1 MKQGSDSWY
10 DSDSGAMIINESGMT
25 NENVLQALGAQH
37 PEMAALTR
45 WANTT
50 QSKGGNSIAERDRY
64 VIPNNIYDTFR
75 VAYQAAQEDDVVA
88 GVVELTESLALGWL
102 DFDAEVADE
111 GDVFLQIAEDINL
124 DDRMHEIWRD
134 NAIISQYYVAVLW
147 GTKTYRV
154 RGKSQK
160 GNKKRKTYTVNCPI
174 GMSLLDPLKIVPSGN
189 FMFGQERL
197 LYTAARDEAANIR
210 QVLAAENTTDLTVQQ
225 FIVSEYEPE
234 HTEAS
239 RLAEYGLDPT
249 NMFLLSDNVWRGT
262 ETRPSY
268 ERFAYP
274 RMKSVFEL
282 LDLKH
287 QLRASDRAH
296 LVGGTN
302 FIILIKKGSDAIPA
316 KGSEL
321 LNLQG
326 NVRTLARVPVIVGD
340 HRLSVEIVTPKL
352 DQTLKAERYNAI
364 DARLTAR
371 LMGLMETGNY
381 SAGAGGDDSLKLAKM
396 ASRVLESRRDRQ
408 IKIVHKKLIQE
419 TMKRSPELESE
430 FVKMRYS
437 PKRIALDLDPALFA
451 MLQDLRDRGDLS
463 RESILDEVGYDQD
476 DEARRRE
483 AEKEEGY
490 DKVFKPTNVPFGGP
504 AGSTQGNPPGDE
516 SNPNGVSADPKA
528 AGRQQGGNKNGGGT
542 NPAAGKPSRKTPRS
556 DGAPRT

>member
-1 MKQGSDSWY
+1 MSQGSDSWY
-10 DSDSGAMIINESGMT
+10 DSETGSLVLNDSGYT
-25 NENVLQALGAQH
+25 NDSVLQALGAQH
-37 PEMAALTR
+37 PEIAAMTR

-50 QSKGGNSIAERDRY
+50 QSKGGGSLTERDRY

-75 VAYQAAQEDDVVA
+75 TSYQAAQEDDVVA

-111 GDVFLQIAEDINL
+111 GDVFAQIAEDINL

-134 NAIISQYYVAVLW
+134 NAIISQFYVAVLW
-147 GTKTYRV
+147 GTRTYKV
-154 RGKSQK
+154 RGRTKD
-160 GNKKRKTYTVNCPI
+160 GNKKRKSYKVNCPI
-174 GMSLLDPLKIVPSGN
+174 GVSLLDPLKIVPSGN

-197 LYTAARDEAANIR
+197 LYSAAREEASSIR
-210 QVLAAENTTDLTVQQ
+210 QVLAADNTTDLTVQQ
-225 FIVSEYEPE
+225 FIVGEYEPDR
-234 HTEAS
+234 TEAS
-239 RLAEYGLDPT
+239 RLAEYGLNPDD
-249 NMFLLSDNVWRGT
+249 MFLLSPNVWRGT
-262 ETRPSY
+262 ETRPAY

-302 FIILIKKGSDAIPA
+302 FIILIKKGSDQMPA

-321 LNLQG
+321 QNLQS

-396 ASRVLESRRDRQ
+396 ASRVLESRRDRL
-408 IKIVHKKLIQE
+408 IKIVHKKLIAE
-419 TMKRSPELESE
+419 TMKRSPEIESE

-437 PKRIALDLDPALFA
+437 PKRIALDLDPQLYS

-476 DEARRRE
+476 DEARRRMSE
-483 AEKEEGY
+483 QEEGH
-490 DKVFKPTNVPFGGP
+490 DDVFKPTNVPFSP
-504 AGSTQGNPPGDE
+504 AAPADPNGE
-516 SNPNGVSADPKA
+516 SNPAGGPADPKA
-528 AGRQQGGNKNGGGT
+528 AGRRQGGNANGGGS
-542 NPAAGKPSRKTPRS
+542 NPAAGKPSRKTPRP
-556 DGAPRT
+556 DGEPRS

>member
-1 MKQGSDSWY
+1 MSQGSDSWY
-10 DSDSGAMIINESGMT
+10 DSETGSLVLNDSGYTNES
-25 NENVLQALGAQH
+25 VLQALGAQH
-37 PEMAALTR
+37 PEIAAMTR

-50 QSKGGNSIAERDRY
+50 QSKGGGSLTERDRY
-64 VIPNNIYDTFR
+64 VIPNNIYDSFR

-111 GDVFLQIAEDINL
+111 GDVFAQIAEDINL

-134 NAIISQYYVAVLW
+134 NAIISQFYVAVLW
-147 GTKTYRV
+147 GTKTYQV
-154 RGKSQK
+154 RGRSKD
-160 GNKKRKTYTVNCPI
+160 GNKKRKKYTVNCPI

-197 LYTAARDEAANIR
+197 LYSAAREEAADIR

-225 FIVSEYEPE
+225 FIVGEYEPDRN
-234 HTEAS
+234 EAS
-239 RLAEYGLDPT
+239 RLAEYGLNPDD
-249 NMFLLSDNVWRGT
+249 MFLLSPNVWRGT

-302 FIILIKKGSDAIPA
+302 FIILIKKGSDAMPA
-316 KGSEL
+316 KASEL
-321 LNLQG
+321 SNLHG

-396 ASRVLESRRDRQ
+396 ASRVLESRRDRL
-408 IKIVHKKLIQE
+408 IKIVHKKLIKE
-419 TMKRSPELESE
+419 TMKRSPELKSE

-437 PKRIALDLDPALFA
+437 PKRIALDLDPQLYS

-476 DEARRRE
+476 DEARRRL
-483 AEKEEGY
+483 AEQEEGF
-490 DKVFKPTNVPFGGP
+490 DDVFAPTNVPFSPAAPGAEGDGSNPAGGP
-504 AGSTQGNPPGDE
+504 
-516 SNPNGVSADPKA
+516 ADPKA
-528 AGRQQGGNKNGGGT
+528 AGRRQGGNNNGGGA
-542 NPAAGKPSRKTPRS
+542 NPAAGKPSRKTPRT
-556 DGAPRT
+556 DGEPRS